1 MKLNPVVAALVLL
14 AMAWSCNKDNGPD
27 GDITPP
33 RLLSEVAVE
42 NDTDIR
48 AYLQTHFY
56 NYEEFANPPAGFNF
70 QIKLDTIA
78 GDNAGKTPLIDQV
91 ETKTFTVSSTAFLGL
106 EEEDD
111 ILHKY
116 YILKVREGA
125 GGQPTVADSTFLR
138 FEGSLLDGSVF
149 DSTSSFNWTYLPG
162 FLTGFYNGV
171 ASFKVGNNIIV
182 NNDGTTSIE
191 NTGLG
196 LVIFPSG
203 MGYFNSP
210 PTVLIGAYDP
220 LIFKLDVGLY
230 VENTDF
236 DNDGIP
242 SIMEDLNGNGN
253 LNDDNTDFDFER
265 RGFIPPTP
273 NHADPDD
280 DGDGIPTR
288 DEIIINPDG
297 SITFPDTNG
306 NGIPSYLDDKDD
318 N

>member
-1 MKLNPVVAALVLL
+1 MIFSRLVFPLLLTAVLVA
-14 AMAWSCNKDNGPD
+14 CKKDD
-27 GDITPP
+27 GISGTVTPP

-42 NDTDIR
+42 NDVAIR

-56 NYEEFANPPAGFNF
+56 NYEEFANPPAGFDF
-70 QIKLDTIA
+70 TIKLDTIA

-91 ETKTFTVSSTAFLGL
+91 ETKTFNVSSAAFLGL
-106 EEEDD
+106 EEENN

-116 YILKVREGA
+116 YVLKAREGE
-125 GGQPTVADSTFLR
+125 GEQPTVADSTFVR

-149 DSTSSFNWTYLPG
+149 DSTTSFNWVYLPG

-171 ASFKVGNNIIV
+171 ASFKVGDNILV
-182 NNDGTTSIE
+182 NTDGTTSIE

-210 PTVLIGAYDP
+210 PTVLIGAYNP

-230 VENTDF
+230 VKDTDF

-253 LNDDNTDFDFER
+253 LNDDNTDADQER
-265 RGFIPPTP
+265 RRFIPFTP

-297 SITFPDTNG
+297 SITFPDTRG
-306 NGIPSYLDDKDD
+306 NGIPDYLDKDCCL
-318 N
+318 

>member
-1 MKLNPVVAALVLL
+1 MKMNQILAALVLM
-14 AMAWSCNKDNGPD
+14 AMICSCNKDNGPD

-42 NDTDIR
+42 NDAQIKE
-48 AYLQTHFY
+48 YLQTHFY
-56 NYEEFANPPAGFNF
+56 NYEEFTNPPAGFDF
-70 QIKLDTIA
+70 KIRLDTIA
-78 GDNAGKTPLIDQV
+78 GENAAKTALIAQV
-91 ETKTFTVSSTAFLGL
+91 EPRTFNVSSTAFLGL
-106 EEEDD
+106 TEEKN
-111 ILHKY
+111 ISHTY
-116 YILKVREGA
+116 YVLKAREGA
-125 GGQPTVADSTFLR
+125 GGQPTVADSTFVR

-149 DSTSSFNWTYLPG
+149 DSTSSFNWLYLPG
-162 FLTGFYNGV
+162 FLSGFYNGV
-171 ASFKVGNNIIV
+171 ASFKVGNDIIV

-210 PTVLIGAYDP
+210 PTTNIGAYDP

-230 VENTDF
+230 VEDTDF

-242 SIMEDLNGNGN
+242 SIMEDLDGDGN
-253 LNDDNTDFDFER
+253 LNNDNTDSSEEQKR
-265 RGFIPPTP
+265 FIQQIP
-273 NHADPDD
+273 NHADSDD
-280 DGDGIPTR
+280 DGDGFPTR

-306 NGIPSYLDDKDD
+306 NGIPNYLDDKD